1 MTSRVVPS
9 GSRSQRMAPL
19 SAAVSIWVQCEVT
32 RSRSCQITPATLTN
46 RHTTTV
52 IATTVIRNH
61 TPMTFLLPGA
71 VGCALLIRCQD
82 LGNVQG
88 LGPEFSRAPQ
98 PVAGGSPVTRSAD
111 AQ

>member
-9 GSRSQRMAPL
+9 GSLSQRMAPL

-46 RHTTTV
+46 RHMTTV
-52 IATTVIRNH
+52 IATTVIRSH
-61 TPMTFLLPGA
+61 AHMTFLLPGA

-82 LGNVQG
+82 PWNVQG
-88 LGPEFSRAPQ
+88 LRLRDSAEPAAHGEDSRHE
-98 PVAGGSPVTRSAD
+98 V
-111 AQ
+111 